1 MTLRL
6 AFTRLA
12 KLDLDELI
20 VHVGEDD
27 AAAAVGV
34 ASRILDRIRLLREQP
49 EIGRRGRIAGTRE
62 LVVDGTRYIVAY
74 RVEVTPRQVQI
85 LRILHTSRRWPRR
98 I

>member
-6 AFTRLA
+6 AFTRPA

-20 VHVGEDD
+20 IHIGDD
-27 AAAAVGV
+27 SPAAAVSV
-34 ASRILDRIRLLREQP
+34 ASRILDQIRRLREQP
-49 EIGRRGRIAGTRE
+49 EIGRKGRRAGTRE

-74 RVEVTPRQVQI
+74 RIDVAHSQVQI
-85 LRILHTSRRWPRR
+85 LRIVHTSRRWPRR

>member
-6 AFTRLA
+6 AVTRPA

-20 VHVGEDD
+20 AHIGEDNP
-27 AAAAVGV
+27 AAAVSV
-34 ASRILDRIRLLREQP
+34 ATRLLDHIRLLREQP
-49 EIGRRGRIAGTRE
+49 EIGRKGRRAGTRE

-74 RVEVTPRQVQI
+74 RIDVAQSQVQI